1 MPEKS
6 FYPRVTSQ
14 DSHRLLLGVLPSSSR
29 PIGRVKVIVNVCA
42 QSLGRIP
49 LCDPIDCSSPGS
61 SVHGIFQIGL
71 LQWVAIS
78 YSKGLPD
85 PGIKPESPLFAGRFF
100 TTAPWRGTPVVNID
114 IY

>member
-14 DSHRLLLGVLPSSSR
+14 DSHRLLLGVLPSSSQ
-29 PIGRVKVIVNVCA
+29 PLGRVKVIVNVCM

-61 SVHGIFQIGL
+61 SAHGIFQIGI

-78 YSKGLPD
+78 YPRGLPD
-85 PGIKPESPLFAGRFF
+85 PGIKPESPVLAGGFF
-100 TTAPWRGTPVVNID
+100 TTAPWGEPQ
-114 IY
+114 